1 MFEKTQKHTFALF
14 FPELS
19 YWHKAPIGSQ
29 ITLTQE
35 AIVNRIG
42 RVLRLKTNDQVML
55 FNDLH
60 LLHGNIQEISRSSVK
75 LRVDSIAKT
84 PRPNT
89 NTWLLAGM
97 LQKKAWEELLYFAAE
112 LGVTHLVPIATAK
125 TQADWSNS
133 ANEQQRWQNIII
145 AAREQAKS
153 FYPITLHAPTQL
165 QAIDTLGL
173 EFAAN
178 ENLAIFVEPNYPSLP
193 QILCNRLKKD
203 EPPANNIALLVGPEG
218 GLTAQE
224 QEWIQTQGFM
234 GAGLTSTILRA
245 PEAALLAMGT
255 ILSFKF

>member
-1 MFEKTQKHTFALF
+1 MFEKTQKHTFAIF

-19 YWHKAPIGSQ
+19 YWHKAPTGSQ

-35 AIVNRIG
+35 AIVYRIG
-42 RVLRLKTNDQVML
+42 RVLRLKASDQVLL
-55 FNDLH
+55 FNDMH
-60 LLHGNIQEISRSSVK
+60 LLHGNIQDVNRSSVK
-75 LRVDSIAKT
+75 LRVDSIAKI

-125 TQADWSNS
+125 TQADWSNN

-153 FYPITLHAPTQL
+153 FYPITLHSPTQL
-165 QAIDTLGL
+165 QAIEALGI
-173 EFAAN
+173 EFTSN

-193 QILCNRLKKD
+193 QLLCSKVKEFDSPIRNV
-203 EPPANNIALLVGPEG
+203 ALLVGPEG
-218 GLTAQE
+218 GLTEQE

-234 GAGLTSTILRA
+234 GAGLTTTILRA